1 MALPLSKGG
10 GQRFA
15 RSLDRGALPTS
26 CDPEAQRLLF
36 PGLYFS
42 EESFRLF
49 RCFYITLSARPDWRV
64 LVGRGN
70 VYMVT
75 LKSSFRSWWLVLSG
89 CLGLCLCERSV
100 LSAQEPLRVGT
111 EPLQPS
117 DVARLFEQAQI
128 DVFKKAASAVVI
140 LEAELLPDVE
150 DGAEGAGG
158 EAGAKR
164 ASRSEGSGFVVRANG
179 VIVTNH
185 HVIAKAQR
193 IVVRFRDG
201 RRLDARVLGS
211 DERTDLAVLQV
222 EAAELPVLEFA
233 DSDAAAVGQLVY
245 AIGIPFG
252 QEWSFTAG
260 MLSGK
265 GRTRLL
271 APTSILPLVE
281 DYLQTDALINPGH
294 SGGPLLDR
302 EAHVLG
308 MNTLI
313 TRTERGLAFAVPS
326 NLLQQTVS
334 QILAAGKVSR
344 PWLGIR
350 VETLGE
356 TQSLGERLAGAGR
369 GAVVLAVEAEGPA
382 FRTDLRPADVIQSV
396 DGKSVGTALELQ
408 RELSARKVGQ
418 PVRVGVWRMGT
429 LKTVSVPLAELPPA
443 PQLVLEAGRPQRSI
457 VSSQERFGLKLRE
470 VKGHGVRVE
479 GVESTSASAR
489 AGLLPEDVVT
499 EVDNRPVRTVADCLG
514 ALRSGIAR
522 STAGV
527 LVQLERQ
534 GLRTFVLLRAD

>member
-1 MALPLSKGG
+1 M
-10 GQRFA
+10 Q
-15 RSLDRGALPTS
+15 
-26 CDPEAQRLLF
+26 
-36 PGLYFS
+36 
-42 EESFRLF
+42 
-49 RCFYITLSARPDWRV
+49 SAE
-64 LVGRGN
+64 LV
-70 VYMVT
+70 
-75 LKSSFRSWWLVLSG
+75 
-89 CLGLCLCERSV
+89 
-100 LSAQEPLRVGT
+100 
-111 EPLQPS
+111 
-117 DVARLFEQAQI
+117 RLFEQAQME
-128 DVFKKAASAVVI
+128 VFKRSASAVVI
-140 LEAELLPDVE
+140 LEAELSPDTE
-150 DGAEGAGG
+150 DGADGAGG
-158 EAGAKR
+158 EGGSKR
-164 ASRSEGSGFVVRANG
+164 GSRSEGSGFVVRADG
-179 VIVTNH
+179 VIVTNQ
-185 HVIAKAQR
+185 HVVSRAQR
-193 IVVRFRDG
+193 ISVRFRDG
-201 RRLDARVLGS
+201 RRLDARVLGL

-222 EAAELPVLEFA
+222 EAAQLPVLEFA

-271 APTSILPLVE
+271 APTSLLPLVE

-302 EAHVLG
+302 EGRVLG

-326 NLLQQTVS
+326 NLLQQTIT

-356 TQSLGERLAGAGR
+356 TQVLGERLAAAGR

-396 DGKSVGTALELQ
+396 DGKRVGSALELQ
-408 RELSARKVGQ
+408 RELSARKAGQ

-429 LKTVSVPLAELPPA
+429 LKTINVPLAELPPA
-443 PQLVLEAGRPQRSI
+443 PQLLLEAGRPQRSP

-470 VKGHGVRVE
+470 LKGHGVRVE
-479 GVESTSASAR
+479 GVEATSASAR

-499 EVDNRPVRTVADCLG
+499 EVENRPVRTVADCLA
-514 ALRSGIAR
+514 ALRSGLSR
-522 STAGV
+522 NTAGV

-534 GLRTFVLLRAD
+534 GLRTFVLLRVD

>member
-1 MALPLSKGG
+1 MWPILAG
-10 GQRFA
+10 
-15 RSLDRGALPTS
+15 
-26 CDPEAQRLLF
+26 
-36 PGLYFS
+36 
-42 EESFRLF
+42 
-49 RCFYITLSARPDWRV
+49 V
-64 LVGRGN
+64 LA
-70 VYMVT
+70 
-75 LKSSFRSWWLVLSG
+75 S
-89 CLGLCLCERSV
+89 CLCGSQV
-100 LSAQEPLRVGT
+100 LSAQEPLRAELV
-111 EPLQPS
+111 
-117 DVARLFEQAQI
+117 RLFEQAQME
-128 DVFKKAASAVVI
+128 VFKRAAAAVVI
-140 LEAELLPDVE
+140 LEAELSPETE
-150 DGAEGAGG
+150 DGGDGAGG
-158 EAGAKR
+158 EAGSKR
-164 ASRSEGSGFVVRANG
+164 GSRSEGSGFVVRADG
-179 VIVTNH
+179 VIVTNQ
-185 HVIAKAQR
+185 HVVSRAQR
-193 IVVRFRDG
+193 ISVRFRDG
-201 RRLDARVLGS
+201 RRLDARVLGL

-222 EAAELPVLEFA
+222 EAAQLPVLEFA

-260 MLSGK
+260 MLSGT

-271 APTSILPLVE
+271 APASLLPLVE

-302 EAHVLG
+302 EGRVLG

-326 NLLQQTVS
+326 NLLQQTIT

-356 TQSLGERLAGAGR
+356 TQGLGERLAAAGR

-396 DGKSVGTALELQ
+396 DGKRVGSALELQ
-408 RELSARKVGQ
+408 RELSARKAGQ

-443 PQLVLEAGRPQRSI
+443 PQLVLEAGRPQRSP

-470 VKGHGVRVE
+470 LKGHGVRVE
-479 GVESTSASAR
+479 GVEATSASAR

-499 EVDNRPVRTVADCLG
+499 EVESRPVRTVADCLA
-514 ALRSGIAR
+514 ALRSGLLR
-522 STAGV
+522 NTAGV

-534 GLRTFVLLRAD
+534 GLRTFVLLRVD

>member
-1 MALPLSKGG
+1 MQA
-10 GQRFA
+10 A
-15 RSLDRGALPTS
+15 
-26 CDPEAQRLLF
+26 E
-36 PGLYFS
+36 
-42 EESFRLF
+42 
-49 RCFYITLSARPDWRV
+49 V
-64 LVGRGN
+64 V
-70 VYMVT
+70 
-75 LKSSFRSWWLVLSG
+75 
-89 CLGLCLCERSV
+89 
-100 LSAQEPLRVGT
+100 
-111 EPLQPS
+111 
-117 DVARLFEQAQI
+117 RLFEQAQME
-128 DVFKKAASAVVI
+128 VFKRAAAAVVI
-140 LEAELLPDVE
+140 LEAELLTD
-150 DGAEGAGG
+150 AEEGGEAAGG

-164 ASRSEGSGFVVRANG
+164 ASRSEGSGFVVRSNG
-179 VIVTNH
+179 VIVTNQ
-185 HVIAKAQR
+185 HVISKAHR
-193 IVVRFRDG
+193 ISVRFRDG
-201 RRLDARVLGS
+201 RRLEARILGI

-222 EAAELPVLEFA
+222 EAAQLPVLEFA
-233 DSDAAAVGQLVY
+233 DSDSATIGQLVY

-271 APTSILPLVE
+271 APTSLLPLVE

-302 EAHVLG
+302 EGKVLG

-356 TQSLGERLAGAGR
+356 TPALGERLAAAGR
-369 GAVVLAVEAEGPA
+369 GAVVLAVEADGPA

-396 DGKSVGTALELQ
+396 DGKAVGSALELQ
-408 RELSARKVGQ
+408 RELSARKAGQ

-429 LKTVSVPLAELPPA
+429 LKAVSVPLAELPAA
-443 PQLVLEAGRPQRSI
+443 PLLVLDAARPQRSP
-457 VSSQERFGLKLRE
+457 VSNQERFGLKLRE
-470 VKGHGVRVE
+470 LKGHGVRVE
-479 GVESTSASAR
+479 AVEATSASAR

-499 EVDNRPVRTVADCLG
+499 EVENRPVRTVSDCLA
-514 ALRSGIAR
+514 ALRSGVSR
-522 STAGV
+522 STPGV

>member
-1 MALPLSKGG
+1 V
-10 GQRFA
+10 R
-15 RSLDRGALPTS
+15 D
-26 CDPEAQRLLF
+26 
-36 PGLYFS
+36 
-42 EESFRLF
+42 
-49 RCFYITLSARPDWRV
+49 
-64 LVGRGN
+64 GRG
-70 VYMVT
+70 T
-75 LKSSFRSWWLVLSG
+75 LFEVSSKLSLLPVRAVVSG
-89 CLGLCLCERSV
+89 CFGLWVSGLQA
-100 LSAQEPLRVGT
+100 LLAQESVRTGADPLPAA
-111 EPLQPS
+111 E
-117 DVARLFEQAQI
+117 VARLFEQAQI
-128 DVFKKAASAVVI
+128 EVFKKAASGVVI
-140 LEAELLPDVE
+140 LEAELLPDAE
-150 DGAEGAGG
+150 DGTEGPGG
-158 EAGAKR
+158 EAPGKR
-164 ASRSEGSGFVVRANG
+164 ASRSEGSGFVVRSNG
-179 VIVTNH
+179 VIVTNQ

-193 IVVRFRDG
+193 ISVRFRDG
-201 RRLDARVLGS
+201 TRLDARVLGI

-222 EAAELPVLEFA
+222 EAARLPTLEFA
-233 DSDAAAVGQLVY
+233 DSDAASVGQLVY

-271 APTSILPLVE
+271 APTSLLPLVE

-302 EAHVLG
+302 EGRVLG

-326 NLLQQTVS
+326 NLLQQTVT

-356 TQSLGERLAGAGR
+356 TQLLGERLAGAGR

-396 DGKSVGTALELQ
+396 DGKPVGSALELQ
-408 RELSARKVGQ
+408 RELSARKAGE
-418 PVRVGVWRMGT
+418 PVRVGVWRMGAH
-429 LKTVSVPLAELPPA
+429 KTVSVPLAELPPA
-443 PQLVLEAGRPQRSI
+443 PQLVLEAGRPHRNP

-470 VKGHGVRVE
+470 LKGHGVRVE
-479 GVESTSASAR
+479 AVEATSASAR
-489 AGLLPEDVVT
+489 AGLLPEDVLT
-499 EVDNRPVRTVADCLG
+499 EVENRPVRTITDCLG
-514 ALRSGIAR
+514 ALRSGLSR

-534 GLRTFVLLRAD
+534 GLRTFVLLRND

>member
-1 MALPLSKGG
+1 M
-10 GQRFA
+10 Q
-15 RSLDRGALPTS
+15 
-26 CDPEAQRLLF
+26 
-36 PGLYFS
+36 
-42 EESFRLF
+42 
-49 RCFYITLSARPDWRV
+49 SAE
-64 LVGRGN
+64 LV
-70 VYMVT
+70 
-75 LKSSFRSWWLVLSG
+75 
-89 CLGLCLCERSV
+89 
-100 LSAQEPLRVGT
+100 
-111 EPLQPS
+111 
-117 DVARLFEQAQI
+117 RLFEQAQI
-128 DVFKKAASAVVI
+128 EIFKRAASAVVI
-140 LEAELLPDVE
+140 LEAELLPETENSGDGPGE
-150 DGAEGAGG
+150 DGGF
-158 EAGAKR
+158 KR
-164 ASRSEGSGFVVRANG
+164 GSRSEGSGFVVRADG
-179 VIVTNH
+179 VIVTNQ
-185 HVIAKAQR
+185 HVVSRAQR
-193 IVVRFRDG
+193 ISVRFRDG
-201 RRLDARVLGS
+201 RRLDARVLGL

-222 EAAELPVLEFA
+222 EAAQLPVLEFA

-260 MLSGK
+260 MLSGT

-271 APTSILPLVE
+271 APTSLLPLVE

-302 EAHVLG
+302 EGRVLG

-326 NLLQQTVS
+326 NLLQQTIN
-334 QILAAGKVSR
+334 QILSAGKVSR

-356 TQSLGERLAGAGR
+356 TQVLGERLAAAGR

-396 DGKSVGTALELQ
+396 DGKRVGSALELQ
-408 RELSARKVGQ
+408 RELSVRKAGQ

-443 PQLVLEAGRPQRSI
+443 PQLVLEAGRPQRSP

-470 VKGHGVRVE
+470 LKGHGVRVE
-479 GVESTSASAR
+479 GVEATSASAR

-499 EVDNRPVRTVADCLG
+499 EVENRPVRTVADCLA
-514 ALRSGIAR
+514 ALRLGLSR
-522 STAGV
+522 NTAGV

-534 GLRTFVLLRAD
+534 GLRTFVLLRVD

>member
-1 MALPLSKGG
+1 VTSK
-10 GQRFA
+10 
-15 RSLDRGALPTS
+15 L
-26 CDPEAQRLLF
+26 
-36 PGLYFS
+36 
-42 EESFRLF
+42 SFRQRRL
-49 RCFYITLSARPDWRV
+49 ILA
-64 LVGRGN
+64 GG
-70 VYMVT
+70 
-75 LKSSFRSWWLVLSG
+75 
-89 CLGLCLCERSV
+89 LGLSFGGLQV
-100 LSAQEPLRVGT
+100 LPAQEPLQAVQ
-111 EPLQPS
+111 EPVRPS
-117 DVARLFEQAQI
+117 GIVRLFEQAQM
-128 DVFKKAASAVVI
+128 DVFKKAAPAVVV
-140 LEAELLPDVE
+140 LEAELVPEAE
-150 DGAEGAGG
+150 DGAEGSGG
-158 EAGAKR
+158 EPGSKR

-179 VIVTNH
+179 VIVTNQ
-185 HVIAKAQR
+185 HVVAKAHR
-193 IVVRFRDG
+193 IGVRFRDG
-201 RRLDARVLGS
+201 RRLDARVLGV

-233 DSDAAAVGQLVY
+233 DSDAAAVGQFVY

-271 APTSILPLVE
+271 APTSPLPLVE

-302 EAHVLG
+302 EGRVLG

-356 TQSLGERLAGAGR
+356 TQVLGERLAAAGR

-382 FRTDLRPADVIQSV
+382 FRTDLRPADVIQSL
-396 DGKSVGTALELQ
+396 DGKSVGSALELQ
-408 RELSARKVGQ
+408 RELFSRKAGQ
-418 PVRVGVWRMGT
+418 PVRVGVWRMGS
-429 LKTVSVPLAELPPA
+429 LKTVNVPLAELPPA
-443 PQLVLEAGRPQRSI
+443 PQLVLEAGRPPRSP

-479 GVESTSASAR
+479 AVEATSASAR
-489 AGLLPEDVVT
+489 AGLLPEDVLT
-499 EVDNRPVRTVADCLG
+499 EVENRPVRTASDCLG
-514 ALRSGIAR
+514 ALRSGISR
-522 STAGV
+522 SPGGV

-534 GLRTFVLLRAD
+534 GLRTFVLLRSD

>member
-1 MALPLSKGG
+1 
-10 GQRFA
+10 
-15 RSLDRGALPTS
+15 
-26 CDPEAQRLLF
+26 
-36 PGLYFS
+36 
-42 EESFRLF
+42 
-49 RCFYITLSARPDWRV
+49 
-64 LVGRGN
+64 
-70 VYMVT
+70 
-75 LKSSFRSWWLVLSG
+75 
-89 CLGLCLCERSV
+89 
-100 LSAQEPLRVGT
+100 
-111 EPLQPS
+111 LQAAE
-117 DVARLFEQAQI
+117 VARLFEQAQI
-128 DVFKKAASAVVI
+128 EVFKRAAPSVVI
-140 LEAELLPDVE
+140 LEAELLPEAE
-150 DGAEGAGG
+150 DEAGTPGG
-158 EAGAKR
+158 EGGGKR
-164 ASRSEGSGFVVRANG
+164 ASRSEGSGFVVRSNG
-179 VIVTNH
+179 VIVTNQ

-193 IVVRFRDG
+193 ISVRFRDG
-201 RRLDARVLGS
+201 KRLEARLLGV

-222 EAAELPVLEFA
+222 EAAQLPVLDFA
-233 DSDAAAVGQLVY
+233 DSDTATVGQLVY

-271 APTSILPLVE
+271 APTSLLPLVE

-302 EAHVLG
+302 EGRVLG

-313 TRTERGLAFAVPS
+313 TRTERGLAFAVPA

-356 TQSLGERLAGAGR
+356 TQILGERLAGAGR
-369 GAVVLAVEAEGPA
+369 GAVVLAVEADGPA

-396 DGKSVGTALELQ
+396 DGKSVGSALDLQ
-408 RELSARKVGQ
+408 RELSARRVGQ
-418 PVRVGVWRMGT
+418 PVRVGVWRMGV
-429 LKTVSVPLAELPPA
+429 LKTVNVPLAELPPA
-443 PQLVLEAGRPQRSI
+443 PQLVLEAGRPHRIS

-489 AGLLPEDVVT
+489 AGVLPEDVLT
-499 EVDNRPVRTVADCLG
+499 EVENRPVRTVADCLA
-514 ALRSGIAR
+514 ALRSGLAR
-522 STAGV
+522 SSAGV